1 MAQPIGATPI
11 LRGEEAA
18 TFITKLHK
26 NAKKPVGLVATP
38 KLEKARELIK
48 KHSEHGQKRVR

>member
-11 LRGEEAA
+11 LEGEEAA
-18 TFITKLHK
+18 AFIAKLHK
-26 NAKKPVGLVATP
+26 NAAKPVGLIPTP